1 MRCFHDLKSK
11 KNKKFVM
18 DEDRREYLSHI
29 SYYSVTND
37 EIQELENALND
48 LEELA
53 AFFYEDFEKDL
64 TTLGF
69 L

>member
-1 MRCFHDLKSK
+1 
-11 KNKKFVM
+11 M
-18 DEDRREYLSHI
+18 DEDRKEYLSHI

-53 AFFYEDFEKDL
+53 AFFYEDFEKRPHNFISD
-64 TTLGF
+64 
-69 L
+69 